1 MSGLR
6 EGTGLRQPVWLNPLN
21 LIRVMPAK
29 EREFR
34 LSQSRII
41 VVGAGV
47 AGLACALELEER
59 GLKVEV
65 IERGRR
71 LGEGSCSWMAG
82 GMLAPWCE
90 RATTD
95 AAVLTMGEP
104 SIDWWARRFAGT
116 VRKGSLV
123 VAPPRDAVELV
134 RFADRTERFDWL
146 NETQIAELESD
157 LAGRFRCALFFPEE
171 AHLDPRL
178 ALPALA
184 NGLNSR
190 GVPIHF
196 GVDTPQDGLVVD
208 CRGLA
213 ARDALPDLRG
223 VRGEMV
229 VVRSRD
235 LCLSRPVR
243 LLHPRI
249 PLYVV
254 PRGDGVFM
262 IGATMIESEDRGGAS
277 VRSTVEL
284 LNAAYTLHPAFGEAE
299 ILEIGADLRPAF
311 PDNLP
316 AVRREGGTFYVNGL
330 FRHGFLLAP
339 TMAKRA
345 AEAVLDSL
353 METANAD
360 LGQRRSA

>member
-1 MSGLR
+1 
-6 EGTGLRQPVWLNPLN
+6 
-21 LIRVMPAK
+21 MPAK

-34 LSQSRII
+34 LSHSKII

-47 AGLACALELEER
+47 AGLACALELAER
-59 GLKVEV
+59 GLQVEV

-90 RATTD
+90 RASTD
-95 AAVLTMGEP
+95 AAVLVLGEP
-104 SIDWWARRFAGT
+104 SIDWWVRRFAGT
-116 VRKGSLV
+116 VCKGSLV
-123 VAPPRDAVELV
+123 VAPPRDTTELT
-134 RFADRTERFDWL
+134 RFAERTESHEWRD
-146 NETQIAELESD
+146 EAGIASLEPD
-157 LAGRFRCALFFPEE
+157 LAGRFRRALFFPRE
-171 AHLDPRL
+171 AHLDPRR

-184 NGLNSR
+184 NLLQER

-196 GVDTPQDGLVVD
+196 GVDAPAHGRVVD

-229 VVRSRD
+229 VVRSRA
-235 LCLSRPVR
+235 LSLSRPVR

-249 PLYVV
+249 PLYIV

-262 IGATMIESEDRGGAS
+262 IGATMIESEERAGAS

-284 LNAAYTLHPAFGEAE
+284 LNAAYAVHPAFGEAE

-316 AVRREGGTFYVNGL
+316 AVRRGPRGLLVNGL

-339 TMAKRA
+339 AMARQA
-345 AEAVLDSL
+345 
-353 METANAD
+353 AD
-360 LGQRRSA
+360 LVEMDNAGLRQRRSA

>member
-1 MSGLR
+1 
-6 EGTGLRQPVWLNPLN
+6 LN

-34 LSQSRII
+34 LSHSRII

-47 AGLACALELEER
+47 AGLACAFELQER
-59 GLKVEV
+59 GLPVEV
-65 IERGRR
+65 VDRSRR

-90 RATTD
+90 RASTD
-95 AAVLTMGEP
+95 AAVLTLGEP
-104 SIDWWARRFAGT
+104 SIDWWMRQFAGT

-123 VAPPRDAVELV
+123 VAPPRDTAELT
-134 RFADRTERFDWL
+134 RFAERTERCDWL
-146 NETQIAELESD
+146 DGDGIAQLEPD
-157 LAGRFRCALFFPEE
+157 LAGRFRRALFFPDE
-171 AHLDPRL
+171 AHLEPRR

-184 NGLNSR
+184 EELARRS
-190 GVPIHF
+190 VPVRF
-196 GVDTPQDGLVVD
+196 GVDFSPADARGTVIVD

-249 PLYVV
+249 PLYIV
-254 PRGDGVFM
+254 PRGDGVYM
-262 IGATMIESEDRGGAS
+262 IGATMIESEERGGAS

-284 LNAAYTLHPAFGEAE
+284 LNAAYAVHPAFGEAE

-316 AVRREGGTFYVNGL
+316 AVRCQGSTFHVNGL

-339 TMAKRA
+339 AMAKRA
-345 AEAVLDSL
+345 AEAVFDSV
-353 METANAD
+353 METSDAN
-360 LGQRRSA
+360 LRQRRSA